1 LRLPMDDD
9 TDLMYRSQKLITLI
23 PRITN
28 PIPVEHT
35 HTHTHLLLRY
45 NAMPGLQVPR
55 EDWTGVERQQIPV
68 GLLLSEIRVG
78 LEWD

>member
-1 LRLPMDDD
+1 
-9 TDLMYRSQKLITLI
+9 
-23 PRITN
+23 
-28 PIPVEHT
+28 
-35 HTHTHLLLRY
+35 
-45 NAMPGLQVPR
+45 MPGLQVPR